1 MKIKGKVLSFVL
13 TLALAFT
20 CVAHLFG
27 GVAGG
32 NPMTKNTYNFSAF
45 AGEDVELTTGI
56 GATKYMVST
65 DGANVLLATEF
76 NVDVANYKEVG
87 YLVTKTGEVDAVK
100 HSCGANFYTGITVRT
115 GETTTKD
122 WTMAQIFGETDA
134 IGMIVAELDYADANA
149 YSFVP
154 YMVNNDDVTETGA
167 GKTVAAK
174 YDLTLENATVA
185 KVNGEVYTGNATRFA
200 EGTQITVKANDA
212 PAGQMFVRFDADGKT
227 DNLVGEA
234 GNPEYTFTMG
244 AKATSLTAVYA
255 DADKAFLS
263 KGSFKV
269 GTTYQTVGWTGTKIT
284 ESTDADLQGLSGYS
298 FTIPNNT
305 AGTDS
310 VVGNI
315 TATKFTTWG
324 IDQTKIAKFILKN
337 HGAYDVTVELQAE
350 YFGSTSRTGNIVVPA
365 NSVVT
370 KYMTMEM
377 FLGKSGNVDM
387 GIHER
392 EDMTGD
398 GNGTIQLD
406 VVAEM
411 AKKYTSRPSDLIAV
425 GGKYMQYGEITE
437 YPFDTNG
444 DGEYESPDTPYT
456 HYVNDGY
463 GPASFS
469 NMTMLNYDS
478 YGVMYFYN
486 TSSDNLTADA
496 FARVRGDMLGDEA
509 INFVD
514 GASYTF
520 YVKVTNLSNNSGKFT
535 LAFTRGSA
543 KLTGGFIAQPVVSF
557 DALGQVAIFKVTLN
571 ISGSGSGNLQMGLKR
586 SAADSTGSKLSI
598 LVQIATENIFGELTQ

>member
-174 YDLTLENATVA
+174 YDLTLVNATVA

-200 EGTQITVKANDA
+200 QGTQITVKANDA

-255 DADKAFLS
+255 EANTTFL
-263 KGSFKV
+263 
-269 GTTYQTVGWTGTKIT
+269 TTATWKDESSYNPEGMTATKIT
-284 ESTDADLQGLSGYS
+284 ESTDADLQGLSGWS
-298 FTIPNNT
+298 FTIADNT
-305 AGTDS
+305 AATTSTTNNLTAASYTAWGPTDEK
-310 VVGNI
+310 VV
-315 TATKFTTWG
+315 KLV
-324 IDQTKIAKFILKN
+324 LKN
-337 HGAYDVTVELQAE
+337 HGVYDVTVEIAGE
-350 YFGSTSRTGNIVVPA
+350 YFGFMVSSGNITVPA
-365 NSVVT
+365 NSVVEE
-370 KYMTMEM
+370 YMIYGP
-377 FLGKSGNVDM
+377 FSGAGTTCDWQ
-387 GIHER
+387 IHVR
-392 EDMTGD
+392 EDMAGD

-406 VVAEM
+406 VVASG
-411 AKKYTSRPSDLIAV
+411 ALLYTNKVSSL
-425 GGKYMQYGEITE
+425 ITE
-437 YPFDTNG
+437 
-444 DGEYESPDTPYT
+444 GEGFADFGESNESNTQANVSQASASGMNLRYWDE
-456 HYVNDGY
+456 Y
-463 GPASFS
+463 G
-469 NMTMLNYDS
+469 L
-478 YGVMYFYN
+478 MYFYGN
-486 TSSDNLTADA
+486 NNKSADTYARERLNAVAGNAIDLTAS
-496 FARVRGDMLGDEA
+496 G
-509 INFVD
+509 
-514 GASYTF
+514 TF
-520 YVKVTNLSNNSGKFT
+520 TIYVKATNLYWEDVKSVYS
-535 LAFTRGSA
+535 LVFTRGSSALSGAYLATKTLTFTEYGQSFIFAIEIDPSKAGSSANLQFGLKKA
-543 KLTGGFIAQPVVSF
+543 KADGTGG
-557 DALGQVAIFKVTLN
+557 KVNVL
-571 ISGSGSGNLQMGLKR
+571 I
-586 SAADSTGSKLSI
+586 
-598 LVQIATENIFGELTQ
+598 QIAATNIFGDINA